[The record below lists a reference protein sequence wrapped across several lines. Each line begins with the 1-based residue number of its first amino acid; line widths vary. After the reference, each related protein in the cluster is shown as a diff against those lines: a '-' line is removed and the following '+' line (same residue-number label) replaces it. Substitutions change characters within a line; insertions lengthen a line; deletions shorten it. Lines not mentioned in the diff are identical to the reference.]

1 MEIILKIGAYAGA
14 ASFFGLALVVPL
26 YFSQARDIR
35 RLRTW
40 KALTPDISVA
50 EAEAAEAA
58 RIAEEAEAPSREQ
71 VLPDEPPAPAVP
83 PAAID
88 DGPPV
93 VPGLGRSTPP
103 AGTTPAR
110 GVAPI
115 PGATPVPGTTP
126 VRPLTP
132 AERIALD
139 RPATARITAE
149 RPVVAAPP
157 PQGRLRRLIRMP
169 TTTGLVG
176 TVGTVLVLAIV
187 VVVVVIQTGNGGEEA
202 LERPR
207 ASAVVPADVEVAV
220 LNGTPVPDLAAR
232 VGDDVEANDFTLGRV
247 TNSESPFEKTV
258 VMYEPGSEDEGQA
271 VGKAL
276 GLARVLPMAPDVRAL
291 AEGAPV
297 VVIAGEDRAQQ

>member
-1 MEIILKIGAYAGA
+1 GVEERRGIAG
-14 ASFFGLALVVPL
+14 
-26 YFSQARDIR
+26 I
-35 RLRTW
+35 
-40 KALTPDISVA
+40 
-50 EAEAAEAA
+50 
-58 RIAEEAEAPSREQ
+58 
-71 VLPDEPPAPAVP
+71 
-83 PAAID
+83 
-88 DGPPV
+88 
-93 VPGLGRSTPP
+93 
-103 AGTTPAR
+103 
-110 GVAPI
+110 
-115 PGATPVPGTTP
+115 
-126 VRPLTP
+126 
-132 AERIALD
+132 
-139 RPATARITAE
+139 
-149 RPVVAAPP
+149 
-157 PQGRLRRLIRMP
+157 
-169 TTTGLVG
+169 
-176 TVGTVLVLAIV
+176 VGTVLVLAIV

-232 VGDDVEANDFTLGRV
+232 VGEDVEANDFTLCRV